1 MKAAPSLRPAAAAV
15 LLLTLLLAAALTA
28 GADEEGVRVMYQSSG
43 SPGYPWARSLAAAL
57 ARSPRLDAV
66 IAVPEGSELAEASA
80 RLLCS
85 LAIEVDSVVPDQG
98 DARSSWRIIDPL
110 TGLDLAAGVI
120 EGLRPTERD
129 LAEFW
134 WIPLTTA
141 AEEALGRVAKTL
153 VRIEG
158 QPGTVITGRTGKD
171 RGGLAEGVLVIP
183 DTGFIEAPLRVPGTY
198 PWRATTAGAYPESGY
213 FGALEQGAVLTIPY
227 RPIRRW
233 TIEAGMAMLQFPE
246 LWVHWSLRNDD
257 FYLRAGFAQ
266 YLLGLYL
273 VREEYELESQPV
285 ILSLPMV
292 LPGIGAGAYFMP
304 PDAFV
309 RPYLS
314 AGAFARLM
322 VMEEAFGLDPAAPFG
337 LSLAAGAEWRAFPR
351 VAIFVDMG
359 LAWYPVADGFLM
371 AASRGTDDRGPMMFI
386 DFDSSFL
393 EFPMLRVGARIRL

>member
-1 MKAAPSLRPAAAAV
+1 
-15 LLLTLLLAAALTA
+15 
-28 GADEEGVRVMYQSSG
+28 MYQSAG

-66 IAVPEGSELAEASA
+66 LALPEGSELAEASA
-80 RLLCS
+80 RLLCA
-85 LAIEVDSVVPDQG
+85 LAIEVDSLVPDQG

-110 TGLDLAAGVI
+110 TGLNLAEGVI

-141 AEEALGRVAKTL
+141 AEEALGRVARTL

-171 RGGLAEGVLVIP
+171 RGGLAEEPLVIP
-183 DTGFIEAPLRVPGTY
+183 ETGFLEVPLRMPGTY
-198 PWRATTAGAYPESGY
+198 PWRATAAGAYPESGY
-213 FGALEQGAVLTIPY
+213 FGALEQGAVLAIPY
-227 RPIRRW
+227 RPVRRW

-246 LWVHWSLRNDD
+246 LWVHWSLMDD
-257 FYLRAGFAQ
+257 LFYLRAGFAQ
-266 YLLGLYL
+266 YLFGLYL
-273 VREEYELESQPV
+273 VREEYGIESPPV
-285 ILSLPMV
+285 LLTLPMI
-292 LPGIGAGAYFMP
+292 LPGIGAGAYFLP
-304 PDAFV
+304 SDAFV

-322 VMEEAFGLDPAAPFG
+322 LMEVAFGLDPAAPFG
-337 LSLAAGAEWRAFPR
+337 LSLAAGAEWRAFSR

-359 LAWYPVADGFLM
+359 LAWYPLADGFLM
-371 AASRGTDDRGPMMFI
+371 AASRGTDNSGPMMFI

>member
-1 MKAAPSLRPAAAAV
+1 MKAARPLRPASVAV
-15 LLLTLLLAAALTA
+15 LLLALLLAAVFTI

-57 ARSPRLDAV
+57 ARSPRLDA
-66 IAVPEGSELAEASA
+66 IISVPQGSELVEASA
-80 RLLCS
+80 RFLCS
-85 LAIEVDSVVPDQG
+85 LAIEVDNLVPDQG

-110 TGLDLAAGVI
+110 TGLVLAEGVI
-120 EGLRPTERD
+120 EGLQPTERD

-141 AEEALGRVAKTL
+141 AEEALGRVARTL

-158 QPGTVITGRTGKD
+158 QPGTTITGRTGKD

-183 DTGFIEAPLRVPGTY
+183 DTGFMEVPLRVPGTY

-246 LWVHWSLRNDD
+246 LWVHWSLRDD
-257 FYLRAGFAQ
+257 AFYLRAGFAQ

-273 VREEYELESQPV
+273 VREEYELESPPV
-285 ILSLPMV
+285 ILSLPMI
-292 LPGIGAGAYFMP
+292 LPGIGAGAYLLP
-304 PDAFV
+304 SDAFV
-309 RPYLS
+309 RPYLT
-314 AGAFARLM
+314 ATAFARLM
-322 VMEEAFGLDPAAPFG
+322 LMEEAFGLDPVAPLG
-337 LSLAAGAEWRAFPR
+337 LTLAAGAEWRAFPR
-351 VAIFVDMG
+351 VAIFVDLG
-359 LAWYPVADGFLM
+359 LAWYPFADGFLM
-371 AASRGTDDRGPMMFI
+371 AASRGTDDGGAMMFL
-386 DFDSSFL
+386 DLDSSFL